1 MPKVSVCVPI
11 YNVEKY
17 IEKCARSLFEQTL
30 DDIEYIFI
38 NDCTPDNSIKVL
50 ETTLLD
56 YPQRKQQVR
65 IINFDKNKGAAKARE
80 VGMKIATGEYI
91 IHCDSDDWVA
101 TNAYE
106 LLYAHAVKSN
116 SDMVICDWFETDG
129 ETNKHYIQKNI
140 SQSVTKQKIL
150 QGLINRSISASL
162 WNRMVRRSVIQ
173 LNNIIYPSEH
183 MMEDVALSIQET
195 FFCSKIEYIPIPLY
209 YYFSNENSICRK
221 PGIQESLNRYH
232 QACSNIDIVIQF
244 LQDNLATYQYSNEII
259 ILKQYARSFIW
270 RLLLQDPASYYKL
283 WMNTYPEVNYKYLLT
298 KGVPI
303 RSKIIFFLTL
313 IKISPILY
321 RLLKK
326 YKK

>member
-17 IEKCARSLFEQTL
+17 IERCARSLFEQTL

-50 ETTLLD
+50 KTILLD

-116 SDMVICDWFETDG
+116 SDMVLCDWFETNG
-129 ETNKHYIQKNI
+129 ESDIHYIQNI
-140 SQSVTKQKIL
+140 PQPITKQKIL

-162 WNRMVRRSVIQ
+162 WNKMVRRSVIQ

-195 FFCSKIEYIPIPLY
+195 FFCSRIEYMPVPLY
-209 YYFSNENSICRK
+209 YYFSNANSICK
-221 PGIQESLNRYH
+221 KTGIQESLNRYH
-232 QACSNIDIVIQF
+232 QACSNIDIVLQF
-244 LQDNLATYQYSNEII
+244 LHNNSLIHQFSNDIV
-259 ILKQYARSFIW
+259 ILKNYSRIFIW
-270 RLLLQDPASYYKL
+270 KLLLKNPSLYYRL
-283 WMNTYPEVNYKYLLT
+283 WINTYPEINCKYLFT
-298 KGVPI
+298 KGVPF
-303 RSKIIFFLTL
+303 KLKLIFFLTL
-313 IKISPILY
+313 VRIYPILHNI
-321 RLLKK
+321 LKQ
-326 YKK
+326 KK